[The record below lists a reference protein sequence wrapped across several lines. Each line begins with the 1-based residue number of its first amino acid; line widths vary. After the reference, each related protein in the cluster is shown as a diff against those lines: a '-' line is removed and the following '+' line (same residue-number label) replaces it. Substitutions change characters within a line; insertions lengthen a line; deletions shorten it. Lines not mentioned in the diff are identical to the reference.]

1 MLLCPNVQQKR
12 GRGGDRGRTVNSCT
26 FYENEICKEVVVT
39 LLTAGTR
46 CVRLQGF
53 ELKTL

>member
-1 MLLCPNVQQKR
+1 MHKCAQKR
-12 GRGGDRGRTVNSCT
+12 GRGGDRGRTVNSCI
-26 FYENEICKEVVVT
+26 FHENEICKEVVVT